1 MTRVLKQQAQ
11 IRTNTTKDSVC
22 KIGVEAVNFGKL
34 WESYPEGHP
43 YIDAK
48 TGKPPPGF
56 SNQCAIKVSI
66 AIHGAGVEMKS
77 FRGNAIK
84 INGLTTA
91 YVAEQLASWLK
102 LQPFCGLP
110 KVPEDITGKHWDATI
125 KGRKGILFFANYW
138 KRDGE
143 TKTPT
148 GDHIDLW
155 NGVRLTASAANWVR
169 RLGISSIQWLPGP
182 LSAYNFS
189 DLGNSTK
196 ILFWE
201 IK

>member
-1 MTRVLKQQAQ
+1 MAKVLNQQAQ
-11 IRTNTTKDSVC
+11 VRTNTTKDSVC
-22 KIGVEAVNFGKL
+22 RIGIDAVTFARL
-34 WESYPEGHP
+34 WASYPSGHP
-43 YIDAK
+43 YVDSK

-56 SNQCAIKVSI
+56 SNQCAIKVSM
-66 AIHGAGVEMKS
+66 AIHGAGIEMKS

-84 INGLTTA
+84 IDGFTTS

-110 KVPEDITGKHWDATI
+110 KEPENVTGKHWEVAI
-125 KGRKGILFFANYW
+125 KGRTGIIFFANYW

-143 TKTPT
+143 STTPT

-155 NGVRLTASAANWVR
+155 NGSRLTANAPNLVR
-169 RLGISSIQWLPGP
+169 RFGISSIQWLPGP

-201 IK
+201 VK